1 MYKCTEFKQNPE
13 LSSSGFNRLLTMH
26 YSVWYKQAMKKIIFF
41 TLAALCVFILSS
53 NAIAFG
59 GCEENCLKCHKLNE
73 TDAEKV
79 LKQMVPDV
87 KVSSVRMS
95 PAKGLWEIALTSG
108 GKKGI
113 AYVDFSLENVII
125 GSIVQIKT
133 KVNLT
138 QERMME
144 MSKVDVSRIN
154 LDHALAMGNKDA
166 KHKIVV
172 FDDPD

>member
-1 MYKCTEFKQNPE
+1 
-13 LSSSGFNRLLTMH
+13 
-26 YSVWYKQAMKKIIFF
+26 MKKVIFL

-53 NAIAFG
+53 NALAFG
-59 GCEENCLKCHKLNE
+59 GCEENCLKCHKL
-73 TDAEKV
+73 TKSDAAKV
-79 LKQMVPDV
+79 LKPMVPDV
-87 KVSSVRMS
+87 QVSSVRMS

-113 AYVDFSLENVII
+113 AYLDFSLENVIV
-125 GSIVQIKT
+125 GSIVRIKT

-144 MSKVDVSRIN
+144 ISKVDVSKVN

-166 KHKIVV
+166 KNKIVV

>member
-1 MYKCTEFKQNPE
+1 MTIGY
-13 LSSSGFNRLLTMH
+13 G
-26 YSVWYKQAMKKIIFF
+26 VWYKQIMKKVIFL
-41 TLAALCVFILSS
+41 TLAAVCVFIISS
-53 NAIAFG
+53 NALAFG
-59 GCEENCLKCHKLNE
+59 GCEENCLKCHKLNKS
-73 TDAEKV
+73 DAEKV
-79 LKQMVPDV
+79 LKPMVPDV
-87 KVSSVRMS
+87 TVSSVRMS

-113 AYVDFSLENVII
+113 AYVDFSLENVIV

-144 MSKVDVSRIN
+144 VSKVDFSQID
-154 LDHALAMGNKDA
+154 LDHALAIGKNNA

>member
-1 MYKCTEFKQNPE
+1 MSIEH
-13 LSSSGFNRLLTMH
+13 SLTQR
-26 YSVWYKQAMKKIIFF
+26 SCVCYKQIMKKIIFL
-41 TLAALCVFILSS
+41 TLSILCVLILSS
-53 NAIAFG
+53 NAFSFG
-59 GCEENCLKCHKLNE
+59 GCEENCLKCHKLSKS
-73 TDAEKV
+73 DAEKV
-79 LKQMVPDV
+79 LKPMVPDV
-87 KVSSVRMS
+87 QVSSVRMS

-113 AYVDFSLENVII
+113 AYVDFSLDNVIV

-144 MSKVDVSRIN
+144 ISKVDVSQVN
-154 LDHALAMGNKDA
+154 LDHTLTMGSEDA
-166 KHKIVV
+166 AHRIIV